1 MKQKRIPGIIAVL
14 IQLIASV
21 CFMVLLYQTKLIPN
35 KLLLIIG
42 GVLLFITLIVLLLTI
57 DFKHRGRFFAGVLL
71 IFAILVVYVLSGSY
85 VIKGVKTLTNITKK
99 TTVERAGIGIY
110 VREDDPAASVEDTAG
125 YHFGILEELNLK
137 IQIWRL
143 KR

>member
-42 GVLLFITLIVLLLTI
+42 GILLFITLVILLLTI
-57 DFKHRGRFFAGVLL
+57 DFKHRGRFFCRG
-71 IFAILVVYVLSGSY
+71 FADICHSGC
-85 VIKGVKTLTNITKK
+85 LCAEWQLCN
-99 TTVERAGIGIY
+99 
-110 VREDDPAASVEDTAG
+110 
-125 YHFGILEELNLK
+125 
-137 IQIWRL
+137 
-143 KR
+143 